1 MIITAMPQT
10 LRGASVEDGVSG
22 DGDEPWSVLNVPRRL
37 ARLSVRMI
45 PGLISPPDWIW
56 SPRERERERESERD
70 ALNPALCALSLPLS
84 YVREYLQ

>member
-10 LRGASVEDGVSG
+10 LRGASVEGGVSG

-56 SPRERERERESERD
+56 SPRESERD